1 MSKQLFRQKSMERIT
16 SPEQMDDYIRVSN
29 PSVWMILAAVIVLLI
44 GVCVWG
50 IFGQLDTTLQTG
62 GVCADG
68 QLILYV
74 GEKDY
79 GKLGQGTV
87 VSVGGQEFTPAEI
100 SEAPLRLD
108 ESYDPYLIHL
118 TGLSVGDWAYTVR
131 VDAAGVKD
139 GTYSVAVITE
149 RVRPIDF
156 VLN

>member
-1 MSKQLFRQKSMERIT
+1 M
-16 SPEQMDDYIRVSN
+16 
-29 PSVWMILAAVIVLLI
+29 
-44 GVCVWG
+44 
-50 IFGQLDTTLQTG
+50 
-62 GVCADG
+62 
-68 QLILYV
+68 ILYV

-108 ESYDPYLIHL
+108 ESIDPYLIHL